1 MITTTPTPTTA
12 DPSSTISDPPTA
24 SDDIDYDSLEEPRD
38 NLYDKTEEYEDIDRD
53 HLFFEGTNNDILQI
67 FSFNDFLTNAEDSD
81 IPFVG
86 ECDIDEDSV
95 VDNFSMLV
103 TIPLKTVTEHLLLMK
118 KMSTGV
124 LLVTFL

>member
-1 MITTTPTPTTA
+1 M
-12 DPSSTISDPPTA
+12 
-24 SDDIDYDSLEEPRD
+24 
-38 NLYDKTEEYEDIDRD
+38 YDKTEEYEDIDRD
-53 HLFFEGTNNDILQI
+53 HLFFEGTNNDILEI
-67 FSFNDFLTNAEDSD
+67 YSFNDFLTNAEDSD
-81 IPFVG
+81 IPFYG

-124 LLVTFL
+124 LLVTFS